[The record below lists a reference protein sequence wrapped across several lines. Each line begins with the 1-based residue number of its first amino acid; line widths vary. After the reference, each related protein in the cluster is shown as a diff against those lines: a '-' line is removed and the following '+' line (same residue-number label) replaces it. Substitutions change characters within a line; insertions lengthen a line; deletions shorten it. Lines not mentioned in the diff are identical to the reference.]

1 MGAQL
6 IIASMI
12 AGGAQV
18 YSAQK
23 TASATKKASTA
34 AMKQNEM
41 AMASQQRETK
51 RAEARAPNTAAL
63 LAMAGQQG
71 GTNAST
77 ISTGPSGMDMSG
89 LSLMGSPLGGKKT
102 MLGG

>member
-1 MGAQL
+1 MAAQIAIAALTTGAQMYM
-6 IIASMI
+6 ADR
-12 AGGAQV
+12 
-18 YSAQK
+18 SAK
-23 TASATKKASTA
+23 ATKKASTA
-34 AMKQNEM
+34 AQKQNEM

-51 RAEARAPNTAAL
+51 RAEAKAPNTAAL

>member
-1 MGAQL
+1 MAVQVAIAALSTGAQMYM
-6 IIASMI
+6 ADK
-12 AGGAQV
+12 
-18 YSAQK
+18 SAK
-23 TASATKKASTA
+23 ATKRASTA

-41 AMASQQRETK
+41 AMAAQQRETK

-89 LSLMGSPLGGKKT
+89 LSLMGSPLGGKKS

>member
-1 MGAQL
+1 MAVQVAIAALSTGAQMYM
-6 IIASMI
+6 ADK
-12 AGGAQV
+12 
-18 YSAQK
+18 SAK
-23 TASATKKASTA
+23 STKRASTA

-63 LAMAGQQG
+63 LAMAGNQQ